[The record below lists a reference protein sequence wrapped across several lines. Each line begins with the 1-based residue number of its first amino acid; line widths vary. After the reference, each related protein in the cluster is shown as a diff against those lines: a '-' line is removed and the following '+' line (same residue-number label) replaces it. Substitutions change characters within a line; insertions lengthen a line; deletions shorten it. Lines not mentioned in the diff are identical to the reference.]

1 MAYNDTRNP
10 LRALQKRI
18 GARVMLRLKN
28 GTQYT
33 GDLKEW
39 DSYMN
44 LILENVEE
52 KLNDNEPVQ
61 KYNELFIR
69 GNNLLFVKPN
79 GD

>member
-1 MAYNDTRNP
+1 
-10 LRALQKRI
+10 
-18 GARVMLRLKN
+18 
-28 GTQYT
+28 
-33 GDLKEW
+33 
-39 DSYMN
+39 MN